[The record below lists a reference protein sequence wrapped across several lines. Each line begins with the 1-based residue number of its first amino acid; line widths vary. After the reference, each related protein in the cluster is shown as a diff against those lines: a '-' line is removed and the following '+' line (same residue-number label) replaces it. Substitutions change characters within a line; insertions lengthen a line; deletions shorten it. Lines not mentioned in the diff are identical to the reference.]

1 MGARG
6 LGMGNATNGLVY
18 EWGLFN
24 NIGSAGLLTETTT
37 SAAYHIQNRL
47 PHTNRMAFVFNTP
60 LRFGV
65 LSAGTFRFG
74 DEVYNEHLVS
84 AGFSNKFGNTSLG
97 LKVNYI
103 QYQAQG
109 FGTRRAVS
117 FDFGGVTQLTD
128 IITVSASISNFSQSQ
143 IGFENGKEKLPTRLT
158 AGFTFRISDKL
169 IAATELEK
177 DLLYAPIWRS
187 GLEYEFKNK
196 FFARTGFNTNPTSG
210 FFGLGANRKLLQAD
224 YAVQLNALTGP
235 SHQASVT
242 YRFNR
247 KKV

>member
-6 LGMGNATNGLVY
+6 LAMGNAANGLTY

-24 NIGSAGLLTETTT
+24 NIASAGLLTEATAG
-37 SAAYHIQNRL
+37 AAYHIQTRL

-65 LSAGTFRFG
+65 LSAGAFRFG

-97 LKVNYI
+97 IKINYI

-109 FGTRRAVS
+109 FGTRSAVS
-117 FDFGGVTQLTD
+117 FDFGGVTQLTNT
-128 IITVSASISNFSQSQ
+128 ITISASIGNLTQSQ
-143 IGFENGKEKLPTRLT
+143 IDFDYGKEALPTRLI
-158 AGFTFRISDKL
+158 AGFTFRLSEKL
-169 IAATELEK
+169 LATSELEK
-177 DLLYAPIWRS
+177 DLLFPATWRS
-187 GLEYEFKNK
+187 GVEYEFKAK
-196 FFARTGFNTNPTSG
+196 FFARTGFNVNPTSG
-210 FFGLGANRKLLQAD
+210 FFGIGANRKLLQAD
-224 YAVQLNALTGP
+224 YAVQLNSLTGA

-247 KKV
+247 RKV

>member
-24 NIGSAGLLTETTT
+24 NVGSLGLLTEK
-37 SAAYHIQNRL
+37 SAAAAYHIQSRL
-47 PHTNRMAFVFNTP
+47 ATTNRMAFVFNAP
-60 LRFGV
+60 LKIGV
-65 LSAGTFRFG
+65 LAAGVFRFG
-74 DEVYNEHLVS
+74 DDLYNEQLIS
-84 AGFSNKFGNTSLG
+84 AGFANKFGITSLG

-109 FGTRRAVS
+109 FGTRRAMS
-117 FDFGGVTQLTD
+117 IDFGGVTQLTD
-128 IITVSASISNFSQSQ
+128 VITISASISNLTQSKLN
-143 IGFENGKEKLPTRLT
+143 FENEKEALPTRLT
-158 AGFTFRISDKL
+158 AGLTFRLSEKIL
-169 IAATELEK
+169 AATELEK
-177 DLLYAPIWRS
+177 DLLFPVMWRT
-187 GLEYEFKNK
+187 GLEYEFKSK
-196 FFARTGFNTNPTSG
+196 FFARTGFNLQPTSG
-210 FFGLGANRKLLQAD
+210 FFGLGTRKKLLQAD
-224 YAVQLNALTGP
+224 YAVQLNSLTGA